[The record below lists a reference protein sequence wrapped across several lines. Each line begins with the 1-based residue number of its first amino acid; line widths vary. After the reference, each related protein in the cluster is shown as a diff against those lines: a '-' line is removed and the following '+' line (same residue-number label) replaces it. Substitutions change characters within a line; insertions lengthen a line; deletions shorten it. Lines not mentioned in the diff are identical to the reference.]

1 MVQLTD
7 PKSSNINKKVR
18 IYGYI
23 LLFISLG
30 FGLAALIPMLHSNTV
45 HTYSDGEVY
54 SDGGLA
60 SFFGFVF
67 LFPIC
72 LLFLI
77 AGLAVLSKAN
87 RKY

>member
-1 MVQLTD
+1 MAQVTD
-7 PKSSNINKKVR
+7 PKSSNVNKKVR

-30 FGLAALIPMLHSNTV
+30 IGLLALIPMLPNSPQQATA
-45 HTYSDGEVY
+45 DG
-54 SDGGLA
+54 A
-60 SFFGFVF
+60 FVSTGNF
-67 LFPIC
+67 VMLFPIC

-77 AGLAVLSKAN
+77 AGLVVLSKAN

>member
-1 MVQLTD
+1 MAQVTD

-30 FGLAALIPMLHSNTV
+30 TGLLALIPMLPNSPEQATA
-45 HTYSDGEVY
+45 
-54 SDGGLA
+54 GGD
-60 SFFGFVF
+60 FVSGVKF
-67 LFPIC
+67 IMLFPIC